1 MSVGIP
7 EMETNDAARSL
18 TENTKE
24 VVFNFL
30 AEQLKINRPSDK
42 IEFQIIAGFLRFA
55 DKQLVMDQARK
66 HLKGK
71 NYYVFDNIPKELY
84 DSRKGQL
91 KKLQEAKEKEFHAY
105 FSKAQPDKPLV
116 NGNYIAPGQP
126 IE

>member
-7 EMETNDAARSL
+7 EKETNDAARSL

-42 IEFQIIAGFLRFA
+42 IEFQRVHPLGKSNSLKPRQIIARFLCFA
-55 DKQLVMDQARK
+55 DEQLVMDQARK

-71 NYYVFDNIPKELY
+71 NYYVFNDIPKELY

-91 KKLQEAKEKEFHAY
+91 KKLQ
-105 FSKAQPDKPLV
+105 
-116 NGNYIAPGQP
+116 
-126 IE
+126 